1 MSNTLINRD
10 LGLRDYALIR
20 TERKKSEIYYH
31 LCDPKPACPTCRSE
45 NVAHD
50 GVTTR
55 TIRIAGFENKRCY
68 AVVQVPRI
76 CCRNCDFRG
85 RGTIRFADPNK
96 SYSRSF
102 ERSVLSLIKLSS
114 SFEDIAKHVGY
125 AWPVIKAIHKR
136 DLKRQFGKTPLKHLK
151 RIAIGEIYLGRKLKY
166 RTLVLDLDSGA
177 IVYVG
182 QGRDQEAL
190 DSFWRSLRGSGAK
203 VKAVAMDMSRAYA
216 AAVTKNLPKAKIV
229 FDPFH
234 VIKLMN
240 EHLDE
245 LRRRLVREAEKKQ
258 KGEDRQRPEREAEK
272 RRPANEGG
280 RKSSGSLSRAS
291 AGCCSKA
298 GRASTPNGRAGT
310 GRASGNGWTR
320 RCR

>member
-10 LGLRDYALIR
+10 LGLRDYDLVR
-20 TERKKSEIYYH
+20 TERKKNEIYCH
-31 LCDPKPACPTCRSE
+31 LRDPKPACPACRSE

-55 TIRIAGFENKRCY
+55 TIRIAGFENKFCC
-68 AVVQVPRI
+68 AVVQVPRVR
-76 CCRNCDFRG
+76 CRNCDFRG
-85 RGTIRFADPNK
+85 RGNIRFADPNK

-102 ERSVLSLIKLSS
+102 ERSVLSLVKLSS
-114 SFEDIAKHVGY
+114 SLEDIAKHVGY
-125 AWPVIKAIHKR
+125 AWPVIKDIHKR
-136 DLKRQFGKTPLKHLK
+136 DLKRQFGKTRLKYLTH
-151 RIAIGEIYLGRKLKY
+151 IAIDEIYLGKKLKF
-166 RTLVLDLDSGA
+166 RTLVLDLHSGA

-190 DSFWRSLRGSGAK
+190 EPFWRSLRGSGAK

-216 AAVTKNLPKAKIV
+216 AAVTQNLPKAKIV

-258 KGEDRQRPEREAEK
+258 KGKDRRRPKRETGK
-272 RRPANEGG
+272 RHPANEAEENPPE
-280 RKSSGSLSRAS
+280 SLSRAS
-291 AGCCSKA
+291 VGCCSKA
-298 GRASTPNGRAGT
+298 RKTSIPNDRAGT
-310 GRASGNGWTR
+310 GRANGNGWTK